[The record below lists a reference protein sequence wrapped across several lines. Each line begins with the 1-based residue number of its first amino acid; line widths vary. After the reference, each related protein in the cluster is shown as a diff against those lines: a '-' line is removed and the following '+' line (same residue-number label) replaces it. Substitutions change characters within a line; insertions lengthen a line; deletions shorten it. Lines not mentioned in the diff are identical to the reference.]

1 MKIIDIS
8 WPIDEHM
15 TVQKEIQP
23 VLFEPTKT
31 FVKDKVRESHIHL
44 NAHTGTHID
53 APSYLFRDGKTVD
66 QIDLYT
72 CIGPAN
78 VLDLTNVDGS
88 IKEEH
93 LHAHEIHAGDIIL
106 LKTKNS
112 SKDPTTPYDPNFV
125 YLDHSAA
132 NYLVKQKV
140 KTVGFD
146 YITLEPKREFDRAH
160 RELLEHE
167 ITVIE
172 GLRLFFATPGLY
184 FLFCLPLYV
193 LGIEAAPTR
202 AVLLD
207 IREELEI
214 ETEDE

>member
-8 WPIDEHM
+8 WPVDANTTI
-15 TVQKEIQP
+15 QPGKQP

-31 FVKDKVRESHIHL
+31 FSKDGVREHHIHI
-44 NAHTGTHID
+44 NANTGTHLN
-53 APSYLFRDGKTVD
+53 APSYLFRDGKSVD

-72 CIGPAN
+72 CVGPAN
-78 VLDLTNVDGS
+78 VLDLTDVDVS
-88 IKEEH
+88 IKAEH
-93 LHAHEIHAGDIIL
+93 LENHDIREGDIII

-112 SKDPTTPYDPNFV
+112 SLELTAPYNPSFV
-125 YLDHSAA
+125 YLDPSAA
-132 NYLVKQKV
+132 EFLAKQKV

-146 YITLEPKREFDRAH
+146 YITIEPEKEFDRAH
-160 RELLEHE
+160 RELLQHE

-172 GLRLFFATPGLY
+172 GLRLFYVTPGIY

-193 LGIEAAPTR
+193 LGIEAAPAR

-207 IREELEI
+207 VSEDLEI
-214 ETEDE
+214 ESGNE